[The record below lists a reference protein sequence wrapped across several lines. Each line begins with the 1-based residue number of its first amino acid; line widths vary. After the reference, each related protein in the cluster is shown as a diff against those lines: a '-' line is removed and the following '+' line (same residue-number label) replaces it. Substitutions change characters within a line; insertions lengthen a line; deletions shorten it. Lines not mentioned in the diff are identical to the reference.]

1 MFVPI
6 PDIQLP
12 DGGEIRVNSTI
23 DAEGNHAV
31 VLHFSF
37 PAAFPLDVVLPAGF
51 HICKDIKQE
60 VDAPAAPQI
69 CPICGGKGGHIEG
82 HDGIM
87 SGGGES
93 VWVDCEA
100 CEGHGWVKPAPADPF
115 MPSPE
120 VRAALQAVFR
130 DDKPLNRYG
139 GTAEKI
145 ADWVRSWPQ

>member
-1 MFVPI
+1 MMGIVLKPCPFCGASDPKLI
-6 PDIQLP
+6 DSIA
-12 DGGEIRVNSTI
+12 ERRWRVDCQDCTASVSTAFKASTI
-23 DAEGNHAV
+23 AMWNKR
-31 VLHFSF
+31 
-37 PAAFPLDVVLPAGF
+37 AA
-51 HICKDIKQE
+51 QE